1 MEDRVGNQAS
11 SPFDQHRTWLE
22 ERWAEWR
29 RINGVGPSERLT
41 YAHYRA
47 FDAWL
52 ALCSARS
59 QLDPGAAIAARSA
72 A

>member
-1 MEDRVGNQAS
+1 MEARIRHQPAS
-11 SPFDQHRTWLE
+11 RFGQYRTYLDQ
-22 ERWAEWR
+22 RWAEWR
-29 RINGVGPSERLT
+29 RINGIGPREVMT

-59 QLDPGAAIAARSA
+59 QLDPRVAAAASSA